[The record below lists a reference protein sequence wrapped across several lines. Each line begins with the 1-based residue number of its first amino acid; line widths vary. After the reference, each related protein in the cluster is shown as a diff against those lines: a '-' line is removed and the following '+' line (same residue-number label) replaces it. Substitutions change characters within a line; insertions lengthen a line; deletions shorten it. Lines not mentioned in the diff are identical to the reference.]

1 VNDTLLIIATLAVFV
16 GGLVVVAYLLDKR
29 GIAHRPIDPPL
40 PELGPLGKILLWI
53 ARILV
58 VLMVLSLIGAIAF
71 KSLPLALLT
80 GSSLW
85 LYILSGIL
93 YRVVRLTGK

>member
-1 VNDTLLIIATLAVFV
+1 MNDALLIITVPVVIV
-16 GGLVVVAYLLDKR
+16 GGLVAVAYLLDKR
-29 GIAHRPIDPPL
+29 GKAHRPSDPPL

-58 VLMVLSLIGAIAF
+58 VLMVLSLIGAIVF
-71 KSLPLALLT
+71 RSLPLASLT
-80 GSSLW
+80 GSGL
-85 LYILSGIL
+85 LVYILDGVL